1 MECAPKV
8 TLATESALEGAGFE
22 PSVPLNV
29 LTVSEPPLV
38 SSATF
43 PASPSPTESPFRD
56 RGTESSNPS
65 LASSNSP
72 GIPPIFGQPAYP
84 VLYPKL
90 SPIFVSLET
99 AATVAPLSRALRA
112 VFLSASI
119 QAESGSVCYFERVY
133 DRENPK
139 RIYYLSMEFLIGRS
153 LSNNVANLL
162 LDPFVQRAAQQR
174 HLDCGGGRE
183 PTPTSFGS
191 FSAIPSSAWRRSI
204 SAQTSDAVIP
214 ISLHS
219 TTRL

>member
-1 MECAPKV
+1 MSAP
-8 TLATESALEGAGFE
+8 
-22 PSVPLNV
+22 
-29 LTVSEPPLV
+29 
-38 SSATF
+38 
-43 PASPSPTESPFRD
+43 R
-56 RGTESSNPS
+56 PS
-65 LASSNSP
+65 LLPLHQRNHPFAIGGPRVRIRLSP
-72 GIPPIFGQPAYP
+72 QAIVQGFRQFLGNPPTPFCIPNCLRF
-84 VLYPKL
+84 LYPSK
-90 SPIFVSLET
+90 PPR
-99 AATVAPLSRALRA
+99 PLLPFSRALRA